1 MTYPLNDDK
10 PLGESLG
17 WQRIATSRLY
27 QSHWHNL
34 RQDQVVLPAGQEI
47 TFTYQE
53 HPGFVTV
60 VPVTDDGQV
69 ILLRSY
75 RYAVDDWCWELPA
88 GGLKPNHTPLQT
100 AQEELREEIGGTAA
114 TWQEVGWFYSSNGIS
129 NEKAHIFLATGVT
142 LGPTAHEPAEV
153 MTLHRKPLAEALH
166 MARTAQINDGPSA
179 LALILAEPYL

>member
-1 MTYPLNDDK
+1 MALPLYCRRLV
-10 PLGESLG
+10 LG
-17 WQRIATSRLY
+17 T
-27 QSHWHNL
+27 
-34 RQDQVVLPAGQEI
+34 
-47 TFTYQE
+47 
-53 HPGFVTV
+53 PGRGSKTQ
-60 VPVTDDGQV
+60 P
-69 ILLRSY
+69 
-75 RYAVDDWCWELPA
+75 
-88 GGLKPNHTPLQT
+88 HPLQT

>member
-1 MTYPLNDDK
+1 MTSPFTTL
-10 PLGESLG
+10 SS
-17 WQRIATSRLY
+17 RIAWTCPWY
-27 QSHWHNL
+27 NI
-34 RQDQVVLPAGQEI
+34 RQDKLLLPDGRPGEYNVVQHPGAAWVVPITPQGEVVLLW
-47 TFTYQE
+47 
-53 HPGFVTV
+53 H
-60 VPVTDDGQV
+60 
-69 ILLRSY
+69 Y
-75 RYAVDDWCWELPA
+75 RYTVDDWCWELPA

-129 NEKAHIFLATGVT
+129 NEKAYIFLATGVT